1 MARTV
6 KASAAEAVGSGDPLR
21 APTRGDGAPT
31 RGDGAPTR
39 GDRQIALGRA
49 GEDLAVARLEAEGM
63 VVIARNVRCRH
74 GEIDIIA
81 RDGSAVVFVEVK
93 TRRTMRQGSPLE
105 AITPAKLRK
114 IRMLSGLWLRAQPEF
129 FPATRIDAIGIV
141 MSPAPLVTHVRN
153 VQVDS

>member
-1 MARTV
+1 M
-6 KASAAEAVGSGDPLR
+6 GGGDPPHASTRGER
-21 APTRGDGAPT
+21 APTRAERALTRGDGAST
-31 RGDGAPTR
+31 RGE
-39 GDRQIALGRA
+39 RQIALGRA
-49 GEDLAVARLEAEGM
+49 GEDLAVARIEAEGM

-81 RDGSAVVFVEVK
+81 RDGSTVVFVEVK

-105 AITPAKLRK
+105 AITPVKLRK
-114 IRMLSGLWLRAQPEF
+114 IRMLSGLWLRAQSEF